1 MALPA
6 SVTTITVTGQY
17 LDATGAAVRGSVTFT
32 LDQSLLVAGASAFIT
47 ATDYT
52 VPLDATGSFSVA
64 LPATNDPDVAPS
76 GFTWEVRENFDGGR
90 TYPIS
95 LPTNLAPA
103 VDLSTLAP
111 ALPAPITTFSYV
123 LLSAVGAPTGVAS
136 LNSSG
141 VVPASQI
148 GEITAADIDSGAA
161 TAGFVLTADGSG
173 NAAFIQPPGGGDELS
188 PLLLAGG

>member
-17 LDATGAAVRGSVTFT
+17 VDATGAAIRGSVTFT
-32 LDQSLLVAGASAFIT
+32 LDQSLLVAGASAFIA

-52 VPLDATGSFSVA
+52 VPLDANGSFSVD

-90 TYPIS
+90 TYDIS

-111 ALPAPITTFSYV
+111 ALPSPITTYSYV

-136 LNSSG
+136 LNASG

-173 NAAFIQPPGGGDELS
+173 GATFVSPPGGGDDLS
-188 PLLLAGG
+188 PLLLGGG

>member
-17 LDATGAAVRGSVTFT
+17 VDATGAAIRGSVTFT
-32 LDQSLLVAGASAFIT
+32 LDQSLLVAGASAFIA

-52 VPLDATGSFSVA
+52 VPLDANGSFSVD

-90 TYPIS
+90 TYDIS

-111 ALPAPITTFSYV
+111 ALPSPITTYSYV

-136 LNSSG
+136 LNANG

-161 TAGFVLTADGSG
+161 AAGTVLTADGSG
-173 NAAFIQPPGGGDELS
+173 GAAFAAPPGGGDDLS
-188 PLLLAGG
+188 PLLLGGG

>member
-32 LDQSLLVAGASAFIT
+32 LDQTLLVAGASAFIA

-52 VPLDATGSFSVA
+52 VPLDANGEFSVA

-90 TYPIS
+90 TFDIS
-95 LPTNLAPA
+95 LPTNLAPT
-103 VDLSTLAP
+103 VDLSTIAP
-111 ALPAPITTFSYV
+111 ALTAPITTYSYV

-136 LNSSG
+136 LDSSG
-141 VVPASQI
+141 YVPVSQI
-148 GEITAADIDSGAA
+148 AGLTTADLTSGAA
-161 TAGFVLTADGSG
+161 TNGQVLTANGSG
-173 NAAFIQPPGGGDELS
+173 GATWTTIATGADDLN
-188 PLLLAGG
+188 PLLLGGA